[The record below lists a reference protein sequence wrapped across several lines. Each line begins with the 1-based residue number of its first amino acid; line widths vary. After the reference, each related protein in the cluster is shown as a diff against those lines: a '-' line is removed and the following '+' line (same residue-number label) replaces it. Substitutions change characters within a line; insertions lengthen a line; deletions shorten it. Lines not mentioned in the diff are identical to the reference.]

1 MNRAPGSTPVC
12 KTVASAMSTSPD
24 PVFTETRTVNGEE
37 CTVSARIE
45 GSGDNAAFRYVATN
59 TRTADTVSIAVQHT
73 QLRGLLSRRKGSA
86 EAVSLLGSV
95 DLLRGTPSDQ
105 ACRLHREVVTALE
118 LAARLPSA
126 VLPAPPTGS
135 GAAPAV
141 PLGSAGKARRR
152 VAPRT
157 ARPVASD
164 ESSTD
169 DDMPVADVLTVGTP
183 ISAAGAAQPAAAAAS
198 PPSAVVVA
206 KKLGLSFR
214 ETRSID
220 GMCGCRPS

>member
-118 LAARLPSA
+118 LEARLPSA

-135 GAAPAV
+135 GAAPA

-169 DDMPVADVLTVGTP
+169 DDMPVADVVTVGTP

>member
-24 PVFTETRTVNGEE
+24 PVFTETRTVNGDE
-37 CTVSARIE
+37 CNVSARIE

-118 LAARLPSA
+118 LEARLPSA

-135 GAAPAV
+135 GAAPA

-169 DDMPVADVLTVGTP
+169 DDMPVADVVTVGTP
-183 ISAAGAAQPAAAAAS
+183 ISAAGAAQPAAAAAA

>member
-1 MNRAPGSTPVC
+1 
-12 KTVASAMSTSPD
+12 MSTSPD

-118 LAARLPSA
+118 LEARLPSA

-135 GAAPAV
+135 GAAPA

-169 DDMPVADVLTVGTP
+169 DDMPVADVVTVGTP
-183 ISAAGAAQPAAAAAS
+183 ISAAGAAQPAAAAAA
-198 PPSAVVVA
+198 PPSAVVAA

>member
-24 PVFTETRTVNGEE
+24 PVFTETRTVNGDE
-37 CTVSARIE
+37 CNVSARIE

-118 LAARLPSA
+118 LEARLPSA

-135 GAAPAV
+135 GAAPA

-169 DDMPVADVLTVGTP
+169 DDMPVADVVTVGTP
-183 ISAAGAAQPAAAAAS
+183 ISAAGAAQPAAAAAA
-198 PPSAVVVA
+198 PPSAVVAA

>member
-1 MNRAPGSTPVC
+1 
-12 KTVASAMSTSPD
+12 MSTSPD

-135 GAAPAV
+135 GAAPA

-169 DDMPVADVLTVGTP
+169 DDMPVADVVTVGTP
-183 ISAAGAAQPAAAAAS
+183 ISAAGAAQPAAAAAA
-198 PPSAVVVA
+198 PPSAVVAA

>member
-118 LAARLPSA
+118 LEARLPSA

-135 GAAPAV
+135 GAAPA

-169 DDMPVADVLTVGTP
+169 DDMPVADVVTVGTP
-183 ISAAGAAQPAAAAAS
+183 ISAAGAAQPAAAAAA
-198 PPSAVVVA
+198 PPSAVVAA